1 MSEKKQSNHSALS
14 TKMGDVYHY
23 YVAIDLLLSI
33 SDQWHK
39 CLIEESGDIVLL
51 NKDDN
56 QIFNIE
62 VKHHIEDNELMVHN
76 IDFQKT
82 LFNWFQDKNKYT
94 EDTRLILFTTST
106 ISDTNPLYDWNKLSS
121 KEKYQTIVLNSRNNK
136 KELYK
141 NIENYFKKIKNS
153 NNIVEIRRVLAKFTI
168 INSSPNI
175 RYIRDEIK
183 SRDYFRIFRNQEE
196 KKEKVIDSL
205 YGLIGRGLKDKDTW
219 EITKNDFDQKLKEL
233 TVLVQDKILRTDTD
247 IDIEKIDMELE
258 SYRKKLFIK
267 KLDNIGFDE
276 NIFQSAIDDYAKTI
290 IEVSER
296 MDLSNSL
303 EYDKRLETY
312 EYNLS
317 RLVSDRKNEY
327 KYKSGLKDIE
337 KSQQSYF
344 CIMQSA
350 RIPFM
355 PQEFDDQTTFFQN
368 GYLHILA
375 DDEDA
380 STQIC
385 WSLKSEDLL

>member
-1 MSEKKQSNHSALS
+1 M
-14 TKMGDVYHY
+14 
-23 YVAIDLLLSI
+23 
-33 SDQWHK
+33 
-39 CLIEESGDIVLL
+39 
-51 NKDDN
+51 
-56 QIFNIE
+56 
-62 VKHHIEDNELMVHN
+62 
-76 IDFQKT
+76 
-82 LFNWFQDKNKYT
+82 
-94 EDTRLILFTTST
+94 
-106 ISDTNPLYDWNKLSS
+106 
-121 KEKYQTIVLNSRNNK
+121 
-136 KELYK
+136 
-141 NIENYFKKIKNS
+141 
-153 NNIVEIRRVLAKFTI
+153 
-168 INSSPNI
+168 
-175 RYIRDEIK
+175 
-183 SRDYFRIFRNQEE
+183 
-196 KKEKVIDSL
+196 
-205 YGLIGRGLKDKDTW
+205 IGRGLKDKDTW